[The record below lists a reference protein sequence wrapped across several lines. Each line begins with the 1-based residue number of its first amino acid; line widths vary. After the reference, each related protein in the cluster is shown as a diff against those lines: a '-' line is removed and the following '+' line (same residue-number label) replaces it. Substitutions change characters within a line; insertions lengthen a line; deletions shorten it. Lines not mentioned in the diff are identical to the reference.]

1 MYVPMSG
8 MKSVFLLWAFCIAR
22 GVIFAI
28 VVKTENVISLEMEIK
43 FAELW
48 GVSCET
54 LSEIYKQEAYWILIF
69 NYMHKY

>member
-43 FAELW
+43 FAEL
-48 GVSCET
+48 
-54 LSEIYKQEAYWILIF
+54 
-69 NYMHKY
+69 